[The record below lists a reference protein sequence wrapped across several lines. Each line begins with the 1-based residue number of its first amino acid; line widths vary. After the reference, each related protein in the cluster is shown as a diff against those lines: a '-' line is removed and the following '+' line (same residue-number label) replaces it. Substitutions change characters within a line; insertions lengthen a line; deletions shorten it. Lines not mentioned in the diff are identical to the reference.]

1 MAQGQTK
8 GKYWLGNNPNAQI
21 TNDEITELGT
31 ISETD
36 FGVVSD
42 LTNSAANLNASRDA
56 FTASTA
62 LSAAT
67 TLAVNTLYHVTDTDT
82 AIYAMPASATKGD
95 VIKIVYSVAVA
106 DAGVHDYGTAE
117 AFWAVSSNVFKKAG
131 VEIWAFVTKP
141 NGSSNDFLKL
151 TGATNAGVGIG
162 SWLTFIYN
170 GTLWHAEGKIYAK
183 GAGSSAVT
191 AAFADTTG

>member
-1 MAQGQTK
+1 MAQTK
-8 GKYWLGNNPNAQI
+8 GKYWLAGHSD
-21 TNDEITELGT
+21 TEITYDEVKELAT

-42 LTNSAANLNASRDA
+42 LTNSAANINAARDA

-67 TLAVNTLYHVTDTDT
+67 TLTVNTLYHVTDTDT

-95 VIKIVYSVAVA
+95 VIKVVYSVDVA
-106 DAGVHDYGTAE
+106 NAGIHDYGTAS
-117 AFWAVSSNVFKKAG
+117 AFWAASSNVFKKAG

-151 TGATNAGVGIG
+151 TGAANAGVGIG
-162 SWLTFIYN
+162 SWLTFTYN